1 MSTPGLAQI
10 WSLGASSP
18 PELPRALNF
27 DVWAANQIPHCRV
40 AANSLAYQLTVIP
53 ESETRLRE
61 EGVIPYY
68 NFMRNAGDVIKSS
81 AHSRGLAAAA
91 ATPDAPA
98 DWSEDI
104 STDHKALAAQLHPHL
119 AEPAQAVIGWHVDLR
134 ERDSKPHWTS
144 VVAGYSV
151 ILDMLVVMMPVVSGV
166 MTGSEWA
173 PFMAQMT
180 SDNLKGIADVF
191 REEILRIRAQPGSG
205 WNEEEAKALVQ
216 EQLALAAGMMA
227 VGA

>member
-27 DVWAANQIPHCRV
+27 DVWAANQIPLCRV
-40 AANSLAYQLTVIP
+40 GANALAHQLTVIP
-53 ESETRLRE
+53 DSETRLRE
-61 EGVIPYY
+61 EGIIPYY
-68 NFMRNAGDVIKSS
+68 NFTCNLGNVIKSS
-81 AHSRGLAAAA
+81 AHPRGLAAAA
-91 ATPDAPA
+91 IPDAPA
-98 DWSEDI
+98 VWSEDV
-104 STDHKALAAQLHPHL
+104 STDHKALAAQFHPHL
-119 AEPAQAVIGWHVDLR
+119 AGPAQAVMGWHFGLR
-134 ERDSKPHWTS
+134 ERDPEPHWTS

-151 ILDMLVVMMPVVSGV
+151 VLDMFVAMMPAVSGV

-173 PFMAQMT
+173 PFVAQMT
-180 SDNLKGIADVF
+180 SDDLKGITNVI

-216 EQLALAAGMMA
+216 EQLGLAAGMMT
-227 VGA
+227 VGT